1 MTDEQT
7 LIAEAVLGRDAQEFL
22 ASEIGRYLLG
32 RAQMDER
39 EAMEARFATQAERLD
54 IVSHLGLNHAP
65 ILHYKAIA
73 PATVAD
79 ALALADGPS
88 LNAAVKREG
97 LVFKSLCGSQS
108 WKAISNKWLLK
119 HE

>member
-39 EAMEARFATQAERLD
+39 EAMESLVSVKWWRRRRIIELQSRIYRARSVRRWLAEIITDGRQAESVLEE
-54 IVSHLGLNHAP
+54 L
-65 ILHYKAIA
+65 
-73 PATVAD
+73 
-79 ALALADGPS
+79 
-88 LNAAVKREG
+88 
-97 LVFKSLCGSQS
+97 
-108 WKAISNKWLLK
+108 
-119 HE
+119 

>member
-39 EAMEARFATQAERLD
+39 EAMEALVSVKWWRRRKIIELQSRIYRARSVRNWLAEIITDGRQAESVLEE
-54 IVSHLGLNHAP
+54 L
-65 ILHYKAIA
+65 
-73 PATVAD
+73 
-79 ALALADGPS
+79 
-88 LNAAVKREG
+88 
-97 LVFKSLCGSQS
+97 
-108 WKAISNKWLLK
+108 
-119 HE
+119 

>member
-39 EAMEARFATQAERLD
+39 EALEALVSVKWWRRRRIIELQSRIYRARSVRSWLAE
-54 IVSHLGLNHAP
+54 IIS
-65 ILHYKAIA
+65 
-73 PATVAD
+73 
-79 ALALADGPS
+79 DGRSAESS
-88 LNAAVKREG
+88 LEE
-97 LVFKSLCGSQS
+97 L
-108 WKAISNKWLLK
+108 
-119 HE
+119 

>member
-39 EAMEARFATQAERLD
+39 EAMEALVSVKWWRRRRIIELQSRIYRARSVRGWLAEIITDGRQAESVLEE
-54 IVSHLGLNHAP
+54 L
-65 ILHYKAIA
+65 
-73 PATVAD
+73 
-79 ALALADGPS
+79 
-88 LNAAVKREG
+88 
-97 LVFKSLCGSQS
+97 
-108 WKAISNKWLLK
+108 
-119 HE
+119 

>member
-39 EAMEARFATQAERLD
+39 EALEALVSVKWWRRRRILELQSRIYRARSVRNWLAEIITDGRQAESVLEE
-54 IVSHLGLNHAP
+54 L
-65 ILHYKAIA
+65 
-73 PATVAD
+73 
-79 ALALADGPS
+79 
-88 LNAAVKREG
+88 
-97 LVFKSLCGSQS
+97 
-108 WKAISNKWLLK
+108 
-119 HE
+119 

>member
-39 EAMEARFATQAERLD
+39 EAMEALVSVKWWRRRRIIELQSRIYRARSVRNWLAEIITDGRQAESVLEE
-54 IVSHLGLNHAP
+54 L
-65 ILHYKAIA
+65 
-73 PATVAD
+73 
-79 ALALADGPS
+79 
-88 LNAAVKREG
+88 
-97 LVFKSLCGSQS
+97 
-108 WKAISNKWLLK
+108 
-119 HE
+119 

>member
-39 EAMEARFATQAERLD
+39 EALEALVSVKWWRRRKIIELQSRIYRARSVRNWLAEIITDGRQAESVLEE
-54 IVSHLGLNHAP
+54 L
-65 ILHYKAIA
+65 
-73 PATVAD
+73 
-79 ALALADGPS
+79 
-88 LNAAVKREG
+88 
-97 LVFKSLCGSQS
+97 
-108 WKAISNKWLLK
+108 
-119 HE
+119 

>member
-39 EAMEARFATQAERLD
+39 EAMEALVSVKWWRRRRIIELQSRIYRARSVRSWLAEIITDGWQAESVLEE
-54 IVSHLGLNHAP
+54 L
-65 ILHYKAIA
+65 
-73 PATVAD
+73 
-79 ALALADGPS
+79 
-88 LNAAVKREG
+88 
-97 LVFKSLCGSQS
+97 
-108 WKAISNKWLLK
+108 
-119 HE
+119 

>member
-39 EAMEARFATQAERLD
+39 EALEALVSVKWWRRRRIIELQSRIYRARSVRNWLAEIITDGRQAESVLEE
-54 IVSHLGLNHAP
+54 L
-65 ILHYKAIA
+65 
-73 PATVAD
+73 
-79 ALALADGPS
+79 
-88 LNAAVKREG
+88 
-97 LVFKSLCGSQS
+97 
-108 WKAISNKWLLK
+108 
-119 HE
+119 

>member
-39 EAMEARFATQAERLD
+39 EALEALVSVKWWRRRRIIELQSRIYRARSVRNGLAEIITDGRQAESVLEE
-54 IVSHLGLNHAP
+54 L
-65 ILHYKAIA
+65 
-73 PATVAD
+73 
-79 ALALADGPS
+79 
-88 LNAAVKREG
+88 
-97 LVFKSLCGSQS
+97 
-108 WKAISNKWLLK
+108 
-119 HE
+119 

>member
-39 EAMEARFATQAERLD
+39 EALESLVSVKWWRRRRIIELQSRIYRARSVRSWLAEIITDGRQAESVLEE
-54 IVSHLGLNHAP
+54 L
-65 ILHYKAIA
+65 
-73 PATVAD
+73 
-79 ALALADGPS
+79 
-88 LNAAVKREG
+88 
-97 LVFKSLCGSQS
+97 
-108 WKAISNKWLLK
+108 
-119 HE
+119 

>member
-39 EAMEARFATQAERLD
+39 EAMEALVSVKWWRRRKIIELQSRVYRARSVRNWLAEIITDGRQAESVLEE
-54 IVSHLGLNHAP
+54 L
-65 ILHYKAIA
+65 
-73 PATVAD
+73 
-79 ALALADGPS
+79 
-88 LNAAVKREG
+88 
-97 LVFKSLCGSQS
+97 
-108 WKAISNKWLLK
+108 
-119 HE
+119 

>member
-39 EAMEARFATQAERLD
+39 EAMEALVSVKWWRRRRIIELQSRIYRARSVRSWLAE
-54 IVSHLGLNHAP
+54 IIS
-65 ILHYKAIA
+65 
-73 PATVAD
+73 
-79 ALALADGPS
+79 DGRSAESS
-88 LNAAVKREG
+88 LEE
-97 LVFKSLCGSQS
+97 L
-108 WKAISNKWLLK
+108 
-119 HE
+119 

>member
-39 EAMEARFATQAERLD
+39 EAMEALVSVKWWRRRRIIELQSRIYRARSVRSWLAEIITDGRQAESVLEE
-54 IVSHLGLNHAP
+54 V
-65 ILHYKAIA
+65 
-73 PATVAD
+73 
-79 ALALADGPS
+79 
-88 LNAAVKREG
+88 
-97 LVFKSLCGSQS
+97 
-108 WKAISNKWLLK
+108 
-119 HE
+119 